1 MTDEE
6 SSRKS
11 SKRSRQRF
19 ATRVPGDRWE
29 AQIKGVPPPVRVV
42 RLSRTGIELE
52 TDKALEVG
60 ARYSIRLGHGGK
72 TTDTTFYVLRCPEEK
87 NGEKRTYRPAGLFV
101 ETLDRAD
108 LPAVIPDAPAQ

>member
-6 SSRKS
+6 GSRKS
-11 SKRSRQRF
+11 TKRSRQRF
-19 ATRVPGDRWE
+19 AARIPGDRWE
-29 AQIKGVPPPVRVV
+29 AQVRGIPTPVRVV

-52 TDKALEVG
+52 TDKALDIG
-60 ARYSIRLGHGGK
+60 ARYAIRLGHGGK

-87 NGEKRTYRPAGLFV
+87 NGAKRTYRPAGLFV

-108 LPAVIPDAPAQ
+108 LPAVIPDAPSE